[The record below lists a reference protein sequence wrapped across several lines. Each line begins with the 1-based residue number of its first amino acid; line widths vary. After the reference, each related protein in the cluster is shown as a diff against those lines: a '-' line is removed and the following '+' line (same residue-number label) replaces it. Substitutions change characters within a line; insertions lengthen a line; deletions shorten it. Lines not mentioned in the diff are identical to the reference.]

1 MTTLPIAGDHPP
13 APDDRRLALAL
24 ACAPTVGPVRFRALL
39 ARHDGRAGRALR
51 EQAPASSARAALLDE
66 AEERLRRAR
75 VAGLALT
82 LLGEPDYPASL
93 YDLPDAPPA
102 LWYAGD
108 LSHVAAPAAA
118 LVGMRAPSAYGLR
131 CARAMA
137 AALARAGVVV
147 VSGMAR
153 GIDGAAH
160 EAALDA
166 GAPSIAVLGTGANVA
181 YPTAHRAL
189 HARLVRDGL
198 VLSEAPP
205 GAVATPGAFPR
216 RNRII
221 AALARVTVVVEAG
234 VKSGALITAG
244 VAADLGRTV
253 AAVPGP
259 IDVPGAAGGNAL
271 LRDGAQLVA
280 TVDDVLALAGVAA
293 RPSTAAAGRAPAVAP
308 AGLGPDERALWDA
321 LCAPAPGADAL
332 VERTGLPV
340 KRCITALTALELA
353 GLVESR
359 WSGEI
364 ARR

>member
-1 MTTLPIAGDHPP
+1 MTTLPTAAARPP

-24 ACAPTVGPVRFRALL
+24 ASAPTVGPVRFRQLL
-39 ARHDGRAGRALR
+39 VRHDGRAGRALL
-51 EQAPASSARAALLDE
+51 EVLPAAEARRAALDD
-66 AEERLRRAR
+66 ADHRLRRAEA
-75 VAGLALT
+75 AGLGLT
-82 LLGEPDYPASL
+82 ILGDAGYPAAL
-93 YDLPDAPPA
+93 FDLADAPAA

-108 LSHVAAPAAA
+108 LSLVAAPATAI
-118 LVGMRAPSAYGLR
+118 VGTRAPSAYGLR
-131 CARAMA
+131 CARALA

-153 GIDGAAH
+153 GIDAAAH

-166 GAPSIAVLGTGANVA
+166 GAPSIAVLGTGADVA
-181 YPTAHRAL
+181 YPVAHRAL

-205 GAVATPGAFPR
+205 GAAATPGAFPR

-221 AALARVTVVVEAG
+221 AALARLTVVVEAG

-253 AAVPGP
+253 AAIPGP
-259 IDVPGAAGGNAL
+259 IDVPGAAGANGL
-271 LRDGAQLVA
+271 LRDGAHLIA
-280 TVDDVLALAGVAA
+280 AVDDVLALAGCAV
-293 RPSTAAAGRAPAVAP
+293 PSPSASAGHESSPS
-308 AGLGPDERALWDA
+308 GLAPDERALWDA
-321 LCAPAPGADAL
+321 LQAPAPGADAL

-340 KRCITALTALELA
+340 RRCITALTALELA